1 MTSFNT
7 HILKY
12 QRQMRKEIHLYP
24 VLQQTYLD
32 QVKQGFLLSEIL
44 FGKHQRPQDDYL
56 LH

>member
-24 VLQQTYLD
+24 VWQQRYLD
-32 QVKQGFLLSEIL
+32 QVKEGFLLSEIL
-44 FGKHQRPQDDYL
+44 FEIHQRPEDDYL